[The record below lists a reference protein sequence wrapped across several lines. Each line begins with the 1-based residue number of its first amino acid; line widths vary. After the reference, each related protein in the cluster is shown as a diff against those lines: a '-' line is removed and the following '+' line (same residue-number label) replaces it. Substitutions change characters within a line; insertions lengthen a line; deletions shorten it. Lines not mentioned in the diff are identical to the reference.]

1 MESKAPVSSVV
12 RASPSSWGEV
22 PGVGRRALR
31 VRSCRLAVERR
42 EAVFWGEGDGVN
54 CSCVRVVFSSV
65 VDMLG
70 GAARAGWTAR
80 DCLGYTIL
88 PNALVNAVERIER
101 SAVIAGRKPARS
113 AAETSPIMLEY
124 KTYHRGPKPLIFID
138 N

>member
-22 PGVGRRALR
+22 LGVGRRALR

-42 EAVFWGEGDGVN
+42 EAIFWGEGDGVD
-54 CSCVRVVFSSV
+54 CSCVRVVFNSV

-70 GAARAGWTAR
+70 GAAHAGWTAR
-80 DCLGYTIL
+80 NCLGYIL

-113 AAETSPIMLEY
+113 VSPIHA
-124 KTYHRGPKPLIFID
+124 TSLIIRVQSR
-138 N
+138 

>member
-22 PGVGRRALR
+22 LGVGRRALR

-42 EAVFWGEGDGVN
+42 EAIFWGEGDGVD
-54 CSCVRVVFSSV
+54 CSCARVVFNSV

-70 GAARAGWTAR
+70 SAAHAGWTAR
-80 DCLGYTIL
+80 NFLGCVL
-88 PNALVNAVERIER
+88 ANGLVDAVERIER

-113 AAETSPIMLEY
+113 AAETSPIHA
-124 KTYHRGPKPLIFID
+124 TRLITGSRAVGLY
-138 N
+138 